1 MQTFE
6 VKFDFERL
14 RTNIDSQDMQ
24 DSIMHMVREIFAVKE
39 HEGFVGIKVRTKSHA
54 QWLKQSPI
62 PACNRDRFSDK
73 DGESVTFDVLCIEEW
88 LTYLSRNMY
97 VTFGRIVKRQVQG
110 TPRGTNCASN
120 LANIL
125 LAWYELCF
133 LRNLS
138 SIISDAS
145 QSTVLQNTA
154 RRIFHA
160 FLLTGRYI
168 ADLLSINNPCLKLL
182 LYNNQ
187 HPFFPAIDGI
197 YPPSLSFACASA
209 CRSAPFWTSLSHP
222 PLTQAATA

>member
-97 VTFGRIVKRQVQG
+97 VTFGRIVKRQVQS
-110 TPRGTNCASN
+110 TPMGTNCASN
-120 LANIL
+120 LANIF
-125 LAWYELCF
+125 LAWYEVCF
-133 LRNLS
+133 LRT
-138 SIISDAS
+138 
-145 QSTVLQNTA
+145 STPSTILEAVCKQALVAGGLLAQPQPVRTA
-154 RRIFHA
+154 NILDSLTTMLVTRADTTCSRRDSPVE
-160 FLLTGRYI
+160 LE
-168 ADLLSINNPCLKLL
+168 LKLC
-182 LYNNQ
+182 
-187 HPFFPAIDGI
+187 P
-197 YPPSLSFACASA
+197 
-209 CRSAPFWTSLSHP
+209 
-222 PLTQAATA
+222 